1 MTKIWIVDDEK
12 NILKMAQMML
22 SREGYSVDTFDS
34 GMAAIEA
41 IALQGQTGHGLDVD
55 IVLTDYKL
63 GDKTGLDILRAVK
76 SIDATTQVI
85 LMTAF
90 ATTSTAVE
98 AIKDGAFDY
107 IEKPFKRDALLA
119 LIEKAC
125 QRRETTREKRV
136 VQARNNTAVLS
147 NFIGDAPPM
156 RAVIDM
162 ITRVAPTRANI
173 LITGESGTGKEV
185 VARALHQLSSVADK
199 PFIPVNCGAI
209 PETLVESEFFGY
221 VKGAFT
227 GATKDKNGFFAAA
240 NGGTLF
246 LDEIGELPLPMQV
259 KLLRAIQERKIQR
272 VGDSVEKSVDVRI
285 IAATNRDLRQEIT
298 NKNFREDL
306 FFRLNV
312 IQIALPPLRD
322 RREDIPALLHFFI
335 TKYNREFH
343 QNIRCASEE
352 VLDCLI
358 NYNFPGNVRELENI
372 IEHAMTLEL
381 SDQITLAS
389 LPQHVVGSTSAMRS
403 SEKLLALY
411 GLQPT
416 PQSTP
421 STADN
426 EIQTET
432 NDISNFPTE
441 IKLGDNGVELEN
453 VVEDLERRYIE
464 QSLERTHGN
473 VTKAAELL
481 GISFRSMR
489 YRLKKY
495 GIETDK

>member
-22 SREGYSVDTFDS
+22 AREGYTVEGFDS
-34 GMAAIEA
+34 GLSAIEA
-41 IALQGQTGHGLDVD
+41 IALQGQKGLGLDVD
-55 IVLTDYKL
+55 VVITDFKL
-63 GDKTGLDILRAVK
+63 GDKTGLDVLRAVK

-107 IEKPFKRDALLA
+107 IEKPFKRDALLS
-119 LIEKAC
+119 LIGRAC
-125 QRRETTREKRV
+125 QKRETTREKRV

-156 RAVIDM
+156 KAVIDM

-185 VARALHQLSSVADK
+185 VARALHQLSSVSDK

-227 GATKDKNGFFAAA
+227 GAMKDKNGFFAAA

-312 IQIALPPLRD
+312 IQIALPPLRE
-322 RREDIPALLHFFI
+322 RREDIPALVHFFI
-335 TKYNREFH
+335 TKYNRDFH
-343 QNIRCASEE
+343 QNIRCVSDE
-352 VLDCLI
+352 VMQCLMH
-358 NYNFPGNVRELENI
+358 YNFPGNVRELENI

-381 SDQITLAS
+381 SDQITITS
-389 LPQHVVGSTSAMRS
+389 LPQHVIGSAEALKS
-403 SEKLLALY
+403 SDKLLAMC
-411 GLQPT
+411 GIRPT
-416 PQSTP
+416 TANSIP
-421 STADN
+421 SADC
-426 EIQTET
+426 EAIPDPCDTS
-432 NDISNFPTE
+432 DISSIIN
-441 IKLGDNGVELEN
+441 LGDNGVELEN

-464 QSLERTHGN
+464 QSLARTHGN